1 MDFSL
6 TYTGLGQMQGR
17 FREMAEDF
25 PDLVLESL
33 VEEAELEMT
42 EMKLRTPVDTGAL
55 RSSGHIANPRRSG
68 SEEFA
73 VDIAFGGPAAPY
85 AVTVHEDPDAFHKV
99 GQWKFVESVVLESAP
114 HLPERVFSRVLERL

>member
-6 TYTGLGQMQGR
+6 TFTGGAQLQH
-17 FREMAEDF
+17 ELKAAAERH
-25 PDLVLESL
+25 PDVVLQAL

-55 RSSGHIANPRRSG
+55 RSSGHIANPRRTA

-85 AVTVHEDPDAFHKV
+85 AVAVHEDPDAFHPV

-114 HLPERVFSRVLERL
+114 HMPERVFRRVMERL